1 MENWKMKPLPSPDQL
16 QKENNDQYLQVLLT
30 LDPDLYKIK
39 LYLEEYKVN
48 PMIICR
54 IIRALGN
61 VNVVTG
67 YGVIS
72 ILIKSRTVTQIKGG
86 ESDVLNLPLGS

>member
-1 MENWKMKPLPSPDQL
+1 MKPLPSPDQL

-61 VNVVTG
+61 VNVGTG